1 MSRKYSTLAKLTRNN
16 FVEIQTEY
24 PEIIPVMKE
33 GIYKYNDK
41 MKNFL
46 IKTIERVEYFRDI
59 GLDAL
64 HDILYSL
71 EAKRYEAGTILQ
83 KPGEDKDILY
93 FIQDGVVEVYTSFE
107 EDHNFILERLYGGS
121 VINYR
126 LFFMTDESS
135 VYMRFSVP
143 TVLLELPI

>member
-1 MSRKYSTLAKLTRNN
+1 
-16 FVEIQTEY
+16 
-24 PEIIPVMKE
+24 MKE

-71 EAKRYEAGTILQ
+71 EAKRYEAGTIL
-83 KPGEDKDILY
+83 
-93 FIQDGVVEVYTSFE
+93 
-107 EDHNFILERLYGGS
+107 
-121 VINYR
+121 
-126 LFFMTDESS
+126 
-135 VYMRFSVP
+135 
-143 TVLLELPI
+143 